1 MRILLD
7 TNILARATPG
17 PPSLSRDL
25 LRLASLPPHV
35 LILSPFLLSELS
47 RVLGYD
53 RMRRV
58 HGLDDPAI
66 QKHLLDLQATALLV
80 DPPAASGLSVPHDP
94 DDDPVIAAAV
104 AGQAEVLC
112 TLDRHLWHPDVQAF
126 CGQHGIRVLTDV
138 ELLDALRAFNPQQP

>member
-17 PPSLSRDL
+17 PSSLSRDL
-25 LRLASLPPHV
+25 VRLASLPPHV

-47 RVLGYD
+47 RVLGYE

-58 HGLDDPAI
+58 HGLDDVAVRE
-66 QKHLLDLQATALLV
+66 HLLNLQATALLV
-80 DPPAASGLSVPHDP
+80 DPPAAGNLSVPHDP
-94 DDDPVIAAAV
+94 DDNPVIAAAV

-112 TLDRHLWHPDVQAF
+112 TLDRHLWHPNVLAF
-126 CGQHGIRVLTDV
+126 CGQYGIRVRTDV
-138 ELLDALRAFNPQQP
+138 ELMGELRAAGPREP